1 MLQNGMKLY
10 RYRCVR
16 IFFEAG
22 TLVSPVPGRP
32 QQAKGLHVSHNE
44 RPNPDA
50 FLPMKPV
57 WFHILLALADEA
69 QHGYAI
75 RQRVEDRTQGAVRL
89 WPATLYGSVRDLS
102 EQGLI
107 EALEGDS
114 DPDEDARRRYYRLT
128 RLGERVLQGET
139 DRLQSLVDAARGSRA
154 LGGA

>member
-1 MLQNGMKLY
+1 MQ
-10 RYRCVR
+10 R
-16 IFFEAG
+16 
-22 TLVSPVPGRP
+22 
-32 QQAKGLHVSHNE
+32 KGFAVSHNE
-44 RPNPDA
+44 RADPEA

-75 RQRVEDRTQGAVRL
+75 RQRVEDRTRGAVRL

-102 EQGLI
+102 DRGLI
-107 EALEGDS
+107 EALEGDA

-128 RLGERVLQGET
+128 RLGMQVLQGET

-154 LGGA
+154 LGGT